1 MPGTPETTSGTILAL
16 DYGLRR
22 IGVACGQSVT
32 GTASPAGVVT
42 NTGDDRTFEAI
53 ARLIDEWRPSSLVVG
68 LPLQADGSP
77 GEMHARVED
86 FVRDLGRF
94 GLPVATV
101 DERYTSR
108 EAEAILKDA
117 RAAGTRG
124 RVTREAIDGAAAVL
138 IAERYLAK
146 AHSGT

>member
-1 MPGTPETTSGTILAL
+1 MPATPDSTSGTILAL

-42 NTGDDRTFEAI
+42 NTGDDRTFDEI
-53 ARLIDEWRPSSLVVG
+53 ARLIDEWRPTSLVVG
-68 LPLQADGSP
+68 LPLHADGSP
-77 GEMHARVED
+77 GEMHQRVEG
-86 FVRDLGRF
+86 FIRDLMRF

-117 RAAGTRG
+117 RIAGTRG
-124 RVTREAIDGAAAVL
+124 RISKEAIDGAAAVL
-138 IAERYLAK
+138 IAERYLTRNAK
-146 AHSGT
+146 A

>member
-1 MPGTPETTSGTILAL
+1 MPGTPDKTSGTILAL
-16 DYGLRR
+16 DYGLKR

-42 NTGDDRTFEAI
+42 NTGDDRTFDEI

-68 LPLQADGSP
+68 LPLHADGSP
-77 GEMHARVED
+77 GEMHERVAR
-86 FVRDLGRF
+86 FVRDLSRF
-94 GLPVATV
+94 GLPIATV
-101 DERYTSR
+101 DERYTSL

-124 RVTREAIDGAAAVL
+124 RISKGAIDGAAAVL

-146 AHSGT
+146 SQ

>member
-1 MPGTPETTSGTILAL
+1 MPDTPEPGSGTILAL

-22 IGVACGQSVT
+22 IGIAFGQSVT
-32 GTASPAGVVT
+32 GTAGPAGVVT

-53 ARLIDEWRPSSLVVG
+53 ARLIDEWRPSGLVVG
-68 LPLQADGSP
+68 LPLHADGSP
-77 GEMHARVED
+77 GDMHARVEN

-124 RVTREAIDGAAAVL
+124 RISKEAIDGAAAVL
-138 IAERYLAK
+138 IAERYLSRNK
-146 AHSGT
+146 